1 MHSSKPEENELPYW
15 NAVLL
20 FSIGIE
26 VSRHNPKPTI
36 LVINSKPII
45 KKIVFNYNKFFFFFY
60 YDDLLLLLLLLNH
73 DNKRVG
79 ICNNDASDIP

>member
-1 MHSSKPEENELPYW
+1 MHSSKPEENELLYW
-15 NAVLL
+15 SAVLL

-26 VSRHNPKPTI
+26 VSRLNPKPTI

-60 YDDLLLLLLLLNH
+60 DD
-73 DNKRVG
+73 DFTTTTIIVK
-79 ICNNDASDIP
+79 P

>member
-45 KKIVFNYNKFFFFFY
+45 KKIVLINFFFFSTTTTTTIIV
-60 YDDLLLLLLLLNH
+60 
-73 DNKRVG
+73 K
-79 ICNNDASDIP
+79 P

>member
-45 KKIVFNYNKFFFFFY
+45 KIASLIKFFF
-60 YDDLLLLLLLLNH
+60 LLLATTT
-73 DNKRVG
+73 
-79 ICNNDASDIP
+79 NNYCETIIISG